1 MSLWRQF
8 TRGFRTLTNRDAA
21 DRNIGDEAQLFLDQS
36 TADFVARG
44 FSPEEARRAAQ
55 VKMGNMTNIKEEVR
69 SYGWE
74 NIVATFFS
82 DLRFGIRQ
90 LRNNPGF
97 SLVTVLTLAL
107 GIGATTAIFS
117 AVNPI
122 LFQPLPYPHADRV
135 MTIWELGAN
144 GSHGA
149 GTYGM
154 YRSLSA
160 ENKSFESMAILRRWQ
175 PAISGGERPDQL
187 EGQLVSSGYFH
198 SLGVAPAIGRD
209 FVPADNIYHAPP
221 VTVLSYEFWRR
232 YFNSDPQIVGRQII
246 LDDTKITVI
255 GVMPANFENIL
266 APKAELWGSLQY
278 DIGRPN
284 AWGHHLRTIGRLR
297 PGVSAAQAARELD
310 ALGAD
315 VFKTFHPE
323 TYADEV
329 HFAVNSLQEDTAR
342 GVKPALLAV
351 IGAVFLVLL
360 IACVNVTNLLLARGA
375 RRRAEFAMRAA
386 LGAGRM
392 RLIRQVLTESLLL
405 SGIAGIIGIAIAAL
419 GVRALIALSPTDLP
433 RLNAISINGPVLL
446 FALGISA
453 LVGLIFGVFP
463 ALNASRSDLN
473 VRLQQ
478 GSRRSVGGTRQFTR
492 SALVVI
498 EVALA
503 LVLLVVSGLLLRSMR
518 QLFSVAPGFNSSQLL
533 TMRVQTTG
541 RHMDDKAALLF
552 FQQTLEAAR
561 RVPGVTAAAYTSQLP
576 LSGDSDMYGV
586 QFESDPAPDR
596 GSNSFRYAVSPGYFE
611 AMGIPLLRG
620 RLLNERD
627 TAGAPVAVLINDYF
641 ARQRFGDKNPIGQR
655 LHVGPTNIPWFTIVG
670 VVGDVKQVS
679 LATNDENAIY
689 ITPSQ
694 SWYTDPVMSLV
705 VRARGDVS
713 TFGPAVREAI
723 WSVDKNQPVVRV
735 ATMDG
740 LLATLSAE
748 RRFALILFEVFA
760 FAALLLAAA
769 GIYGVLSGNVAERT
783 REIGV
788 RAALGASRANIL
800 ALVLRQGMLL
810 TGIGVAIGLVGA
822 TAATQAVAAMLF
834 GISRLDPITYFGV
847 IALLVIVSAIACA
860 VPAWRAA
867 RVDPAI
873 TLRAE

>member
-8 TRGFRTLTNRDAA
+8 ARGIRTLRNHAGA
-21 DRNIGDEAQLFLDQS
+21 DQDITEEAQHFLDES
-36 TADFVARG
+36 TAEFVTRG
-44 FSPEEARRAAQ
+44 FSPDEARRAAQ
-55 VKMGNMTNIKEEVR
+55 IEMGNMTNIKEEAR

-74 NIVATFFS
+74 NIVATFFA

-97 SLVTVLTLAL
+97 TLITVLTLAL

-135 MTIWELGAN
+135 MTIWEIGAN
-144 GSHGA
+144 GSHGG

-154 YRSLSA
+154 YRSLAA
-160 ENKSFESMAILRRWQ
+160 ENKSFESIAILRRWQ
-175 PAISGGERPDQL
+175 PAISGGDSPDQL

-209 FVPADNIYHAPP
+209 FVPADNIYHGPP

-232 YFNSDPQIVGRQII
+232 YFNSDPQIIGRQIT

-266 APKAELWGSLQY
+266 APKSELWGSLQY

-297 PGVSAAQAARELD
+297 SGVTTAEATRELN

-315 VFKTFHPE
+315 VIKNFHPE
-323 TYADEV
+323 TYGDDV
-329 HFAVNSLQEDTAR
+329 HFAVDSLQEDATR

-386 LGAGRM
+386 LGAGRL

-419 GVRALIALSPTDLP
+419 GVRALVALSPADLP

-453 LVGLIFGVFP
+453 LVGLIFGLFP

-478 GSRRSVGGTRQFTR
+478 GSRRSVGGARQFTR

-518 QLFSVAPGFNSSQLL
+518 ELFAVAPGFNSSQLL

-541 RHMDDKAALLF
+541 RHLDDKATLLF
-552 FQQTLEAAR
+552 FQQSLEAVR

-586 QFESDPAPDR
+586 QFETDAQPDF
-596 GSNSFRYAVSPGYFE
+596 GGNSFRYAVSPGYFE

-620 RLLNERD
+620 RLLNEHD
-627 TAGAPVAVLINDYF
+627 TTGAPVAVLINDHF
-641 ARQRFGDKNPIGQR
+641 ARQQFGEKNPIGLR

-670 VVGDVKQVS
+670 VVGDVKQIS
-679 LATNDENAIY
+679 LATNDENAVY

-713 TFGPAVREAI
+713 AFGPAVREAI
-723 WSVDKNQPVVRV
+723 WSIDKNQPVVRI
-735 ATMDG
+735 ATMDS

-769 GIYGVLSGNVAERT
+769 GIYGVLSGSVAERT

-810 TGIGVAIGLVGA
+810 TGIGIVIGLAGA

-834 GISRLDPITYFGV
+834 GISRLDPITYLGV
-847 IALLVIVSAIACA
+847 IALLGIVSVIACA

>member
-1 MSLWRQF
+1 VSLWRQLA
-8 TRGFRTLTNRDAA
+8 RGIRTLRDRARA
-21 DRNIGDEAQLFLDQS
+21 DRDISEEAQHFLDQS
-36 TADFVARG
+36 TAEFVARG
-44 FSPEEARRAAQ
+44 FSPEEARLAAQ
-55 VKMGNMTNIKEEVR
+55 IKMGNMTNIKEEVR

-74 NIVATFFS
+74 NIVATFFA

-97 SLVTVLTLAL
+97 TLITVLTLAL

-122 LFQPLPYPHADRV
+122 LFQSLPYPHADRV
-135 MTIWELGAN
+135 MTIWELGQN
-144 GSHGA
+144 GSHLG

-160 ENKSFESMAILRRWQ
+160 ENKSFDSIAILRRWQ
-175 PAISGGERPDQL
+175 PAISGGDRPDQL

-198 SLGVAPAIGRD
+198 SLGVAPVIGRD

-221 VTVLSYEFWRR
+221 VTILSNEFWRR
-232 YFNSDPQIVGRQII
+232 YFNSDPQVVGRQIT

-266 APKAELWGSLQY
+266 APAAELWGSLQY

-284 AWGHHLRTIGRLR
+284 AWGHHLRTIGRLQPR
-297 PGVSAAQAARELD
+297 VTAEQATRELN

-315 VFKTFHPE
+315 VIKTFHPE
-323 TYADEV
+323 TYGVDV
-329 HFAVNSLQEDTAR
+329 HFTVNSLQDDATR

-386 LGAGRM
+386 LGAGRT

-405 SGIAGIIGIAIAAL
+405 SGIAGIIGIATAAL
-419 GVRALIALSPTDLP
+419 GIRALIALSPADLP

-453 LVGLIFGVFP
+453 LVGLIFGLFP

-478 GSRRSVGGTRQFTR
+478 GSRRSAGGARQFTR

-518 QLFSVAPGFNSSQLL
+518 ELFAVAPGFNSSQLL

-541 RHMDDKAALLF
+541 RHLDDKATLLF
-552 FQQTLEAAR
+552 FQQSLEAVR
-561 RVPGVTAAAYTSQLP
+561 RVPGVTVAAYTSQLP

-586 QFESDPAPDR
+586 QFESDPGPDR
-596 GSNSFRYAVSPGYFE
+596 GSNSFRYAVSPEYFE

-620 RLLNERD
+620 RLLNEHD
-627 TAGAPVAVLINDYF
+627 TAGAPVAVLINEFF
-641 ARQRFGDKNPIGQR
+641 ARSEFGDKDPIGQR
-655 LHVGPTNIPWFTIVG
+655 LHVGPTNVPWFTIVG
-670 VVGDVKQVS
+670 VVGNVKQVS
-679 LATNDENAIY
+679 LATNDENAVY

-694 SWYTDPVMSLV
+694 SWYTDPVMSLI

-713 TFGPAVREAI
+713 DFGPAVRQAI
-723 WSVDKNQPVVRV
+723 WSVDKNQPVVRI
-735 ATMDG
+735 ATMDS

-788 RAALGASRANIL
+788 RAALGASRASIL

-810 TGIGVAIGLVGA
+810 TGVGVAIGLVGA
-822 TAATQAVAAMLF
+822 TAATQAIAAMLF

-847 IALLVIVSAIACA
+847 IALLGIVSAIACA
-860 VPAWRAA
+860 VPAWRAS

>member
-1 MSLWRQF
+1 MSFWRHLAS
-8 TRGFRTLTNRDAA
+8 GVRTLKNRARA
-21 DRNIGDEAQLFLDQS
+21 DQDISDEAQHFLDQS
-36 TADFVARG
+36 TAEFVARG
-44 FSPEEARRAAQ
+44 FSAEEARRAAQ
-55 VKMGNMTNIKEEVR
+55 IKMGNMTNIKEEVR

-74 NIVATFFS
+74 NIVATFFA

-97 SLVTVLTLAL
+97 TLITVLTLAL

-122 LFQPLPYPHADRV
+122 LFQPLPYPRADRV
-135 MTIWELGAN
+135 MMIWEVGAN
-144 GSHGA
+144 GSHLG

-160 ENKSFESMAILRRWQ
+160 ENKSFESIAILRRWQ
-175 PAISGGERPDQL
+175 PAISGGDRPDQL

-221 VTVLSYEFWRR
+221 VTVLSHEFWRR
-232 YFNSDPQIVGRQII
+232 YFNSDSQIVGRQIT

-255 GVMPANFENIL
+255 GVMPATFENIL

-297 PGVSAAQAARELD
+297 PGVSAAQATREFN
-310 ALGAD
+310 ALGMD
-315 VFKTFHPE
+315 VIKDFHPE

-329 HFAVNSLQEDTAR
+329 QFTVNSLQEDATR

-375 RRRAEFAMRAA
+375 RRRGEFAMRAA
-386 LGAGRM
+386 LGGGRV

-419 GVRALIALSPTDLP
+419 GVRALIALSPADLP
-433 RLNAISINGPVLL
+433 RLNAIRINGPVLL

-453 LVGLIFGVFP
+453 MVGLIFGLFP

-478 GSRRSVGGTRQFTR
+478 GSRRSVGGARQFTR

-518 QLFSVAPGFNSSQLL
+518 ELFAVAPGFDSSQLL

-541 RHMDDKAALLF
+541 RHLDDKATLLF
-552 FQQTLEAAR
+552 FQQSLEAVR
-561 RVPGVTAAAYTSQLP
+561 HVPGVTAAAYTSQLP

-586 QFESDPAPDR
+586 QFESDPTPDH
-596 GSNSFRYAVSPGYFE
+596 GTNSLRYAVSPEYFE

-620 RLLNERD
+620 RLLNEHD
-627 TAGAPVAVLINDYF
+627 TTGAPIAVLINDYF
-641 ARQRFGDKNPIGQR
+641 ARQQFGEKNPIGQR

-670 VVGDVKQVS
+670 VVGNVKQLS
-679 LATNDENAIY
+679 LATNDENAVY

-705 VRARGDVS
+705 VRARGDVID
-713 TFGPAVREAI
+713 FGPAVRQAI
-723 WSVDKNQPVVRV
+723 WSVDKNQPVVRI
-735 ATMDG
+735 ATMDS
-740 LLATLSAE
+740 LVATLSAE

-760 FAALLLAAA
+760 CAALLLAAA
-769 GIYGVLSGNVAERT
+769 GIYGVLSGSVAERT

-800 ALVLRQGMLL
+800 ALVLRQGMVL
-810 TGIGVAIGLVGA
+810 TGIGVAIGLLGA

-847 IALLVIVSAIACA
+847 IALLGIVSAIACA

>member
-1 MSLWRQF
+1 MSLWRQI
-8 TRGFRTLTNRDAA
+8 TRGIRTLANRNAA
-21 DRNIGDEAQLFLDQS
+21 DKNISEETQHFFDQS
-36 TADFVARG
+36 IAEFAARG
-44 FSPEEARRAAQ
+44 FSTEEARRAAQ
-55 VKMGNMTNIKEEVR
+55 IKMGNMTSVREEVR

-74 NIVATFFS
+74 NILATFIA

-97 SLVTVLTLAL
+97 TLITVLTLAL

-122 LFQPLPYPHADRV
+122 LFQPLPYPHAGRV
-135 MTIWELGAN
+135 MMIWEVGQN
-144 GSHGA
+144 GSHNG

-160 ENKSFESMAILRRWQ
+160 ENKSFDSIAILRRWQ
-175 PAISGGERPDQL
+175 PAVSGGDRPDQL
-187 EGQLVSSGYFH
+187 EGQLVSSGYFR

-221 VTVLSYEFWRR
+221 VTILSYEFWRR
-232 YFNSDPQIVGRQII
+232 YFNSDPQIVDRQIT
-246 LDDTKITVI
+246 LDDTRITVI

-266 APKAELWGSLQY
+266 APAAELWGSLQY

-284 AWGHHLRTIGRLR
+284 AWGHHLRTVGRLR
-297 PGVSAAQAARELD
+297 PGVSAVQATRELNV
-310 ALGAD
+310 LGAD
-315 VFKTFHPE
+315 VIKKFHPE
-323 TYADEV
+323 TYADDV
-329 HFAVNSLQEDTAR
+329 QFGVNSLQDDVTR

-392 RLIRQVLTESLLL
+392 RLIRQVLTESILL
-405 SGIAGIIGIAIAAL
+405 SGIAGIVGIAIAAL
-419 GVRALIALSPTDLP
+419 GVRALVAVSPADLP

-453 LVGLIFGVFP
+453 IVGLIFGLFP

-478 GSRRSVGGTRQFTR
+478 GSRRSAGGARQFTR

-518 QLFSVAPGFNSSQLL
+518 QLFAVAPGFNSSQLL

-541 RHMDDKAALLF
+541 RHLDDKATLLF
-552 FQQTLEAAR
+552 FQQSLEAVR

-576 LSGDSDMYGV
+576 LSGDSDLYGV
-586 QFESDPAPDR
+586 QFETDTAPDL
-596 GSNSFRYAVSPGYFE
+596 GANSFRYAVSPGYFE

-620 RLLNERD
+620 RLLNEHD
-627 TAGAPVAVLINDYF
+627 TTGAPVSVLINDTL
-641 ARQRFGDKNPIGQR
+641 ARLQFGDKNPIGQR
-655 LHVGPTNIPWFTIVG
+655 LHIGPTNRPWFTIVG
-670 VVGDVKQVS
+670 VVGNVKQLS
-679 LATNDENAIY
+679 LATNDEKAVY

-694 SWYTDPVMSLV
+694 SWYTDPVMSLI

-713 TFGPAVREAI
+713 SFGPAVRQAI
-723 WSVDKNQPVVRV
+723 WSVDKNQPVTRI
-735 ATMDG
+735 ATMDS
-740 LLATLSAE
+740 LVATLSAE

-760 FAALLLAAA
+760 FAALLLSAA
-769 GIYGVLSGNVAERT
+769 GIYGVLSGSVAERT

-810 TGIGVAIGLVGA
+810 TAVGVVIGLAGA
-822 TAATQAVAAMLF
+822 FAASQAVAAMLF
-834 GISRLDPITYFGV
+834 GISRLDPITYLGV
-847 IALLVIVSAIACA
+847 IALLAVVSAIACA
-860 VPAWRAA
+860 VPAWRAS